1 MSLVIHEFIKQSPH
15 CARGLLNNE
24 LKLQPLL
31 SDSTLKTMVPS
42 SAKLAAEML
51 GLVSKPRGRGELRKV
66 TGS

>member
-1 MSLVIHEFIKQSPH
+1 MSPVIHELIKQSPH
-15 CARGLLNNE
+15 CARVLLNNE

-42 SAKLAAEML
+42 SAKLAVEML
-51 GLVSKPRGRGELRKV
+51 GLVSKHRGKGEVREG

>member
-1 MSLVIHEFIKQSPH
+1 MSPVVHELVKQSPN
-15 CARGLLNNE
+15 CARVLLNNE

-31 SDSTLKTMVPS
+31 SDTTLKNMVPS

-51 GLVSKPRGRGELRKV
+51 RLVSKRRGKGEVRAV